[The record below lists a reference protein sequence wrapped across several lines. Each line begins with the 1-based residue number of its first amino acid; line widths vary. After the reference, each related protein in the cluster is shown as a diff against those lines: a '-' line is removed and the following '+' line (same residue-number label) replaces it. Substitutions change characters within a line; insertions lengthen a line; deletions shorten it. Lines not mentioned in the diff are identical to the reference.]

1 MSISKQY
8 LKTKPVCKVT
18 FIVPAAQASAAET
31 VAVLGEF
38 NDWQATLMKKQ
49 KNGDFSTTVTVPKD
63 QEFQFRYLIDGQQW
77 QNDHEADAY
86 VPSPLS
92 YEENSVLRV

>member
-8 LKTKPVCKVT
+8 LKTKPACKVT
-18 FIVPAAQASAAET
+18 FVVPAEQAATAES

-38 NDWQATLMKKQ
+38 NNWQATLMKKQ
-49 KNGDFSTTVTVPKD
+49 KNGDFAATLTLPKD
-63 QEFQFRYLIDGQQW
+63 QEFQFRYLKDGADW
-77 QNDHEADAY
+77 LNDNEADAY

-92 YEENSVLRV
+92 YDHNSVLRV